1 MSDASTKGSSQQ
13 QPEAASVAPVWKVD
27 DLVWCY
33 RCKRIESVGAVL
45 HDGPYTLENSRLVT
59 LAANRDPG
67 MESVRGAVA
76 ARNEASR
83 TKQAEDQSGACEKR
97 PSPPE
102 DS

>member
-1 MSDASTKGSSQQ
+1 MAEQADRSASSKHEG
-13 QPEAASVAPVWKVD
+13 AASVAPVWKVD

-83 TKQAEDQSGACEKR
+83 TKQAEDHPL
-97 PSPPE
+97 PSDNATSDE
-102 DS
+102 VTS